1 MLTILMPLAGR
12 SDFFPEDTYHF
23 GKYLVEI
30 EGEPMVGHAI
40 RCLSAIEREKSFVF
54 VVRKDEASRFF
65 VDRTLSLLTDGNCE
79 TVVQQGETKGAAC
92 SCLLAINHIPP
103 DDPLIVAN
111 ADQIIDWDLN
121 AVLSYFEEG
130 DFDAGT
136 ICFESVHPRWSYVAV
151 DEQGEVVEAA
161 EKKPI
166 SRNAIAGFYYYRR
179 GSDFIQ
185 AAMKSILC
193 AEEVQQR
200 DFISPCFNELI
211 LDGKRIGMVKI
222 PQHRYHSFY
231 SPQRIRAFER

>member
-1 MLTILMPLAGR
+1 M
-12 SDFFPEDTYHF
+12 
-23 GKYLVEI
+23 
-30 EGEPMVGHAI
+30 
-40 RCLSAIEREKSFVF
+40 
-54 VVRKDEASRFF
+54 
-65 VDRTLSLLTDGNCE
+65 
-79 TVVQQGETKGAAC
+79 VQQGETKGAAC

-136 ICFESVHPRWSYVAV
+136 ICFESVHPRRSYVAV

-193 AEEVQQR
+193 RRSAAALLHCAVFQ
-200 DFISPCFNELI
+200 
-211 LDGKRIGMVKI
+211 
-222 PQHRYHSFY
+222 
-231 SPQRIRAFER
+231 